1 MKYYRS
7 VFSQFK
13 IYITN
18 PMSCTSI
25 FSCYMTM
32 ISYFF
37 ILNEFFTYSTSVTW
51 SKMFFFFVSH
61 DQILVK
67 MFFHFFFTVIILS
80 KNCFN
85 ESIRSISTAIK
96 NNATIGL
103 LKLLST
109 QTSLLKELQGMWSW
123 YFSLLFFNT
132 L

>member
-1 MKYYRS
+1 MKCYRS

-51 SKMFFFFVSH
+51 SKIFFFFVSH

>member
-18 PMSCTSI
+18 PMSCTSV

-32 ISYFF
+32 ISYIF
-37 ILNEFFTYSTSVTW
+37 IFNEFFTYSASVTL
-51 SKMFFFFVSH
+51 SKIFFFFVSH
-61 DQILVK
+61 DQIFVK

-85 ESIRSISTAIK
+85 ESIRSIFTAI
-96 NNATIGL
+96 NNNTTIGL

-109 QTSLLKELQGMWSW
+109 QVSLLKELQGMWSW

>member
-51 SKMFFFFVSH
+51 SKIFFFFVSH

-103 LKLLST
+103 LKLLSI

>member
-51 SKMFFFFVSH
+51 SKIFFFFVSH

>member
-51 SKMFFFFVSH
+51 SKIFFFFVSH

-123 YFSLLFFNT
+123 YFSL
-132 L
+132 

>member
-51 SKMFFFFVSH
+51 SKIFFFFVSH
-61 DQILVK
+61 DQIFVK

>member
-51 SKMFFFFVSH
+51 SKIFFFFVSH

-85 ESIRSISTAIK
+85 EYIRSISTAIK

-123 YFSLLFFNT
+123 YFSL
-132 L
+132 